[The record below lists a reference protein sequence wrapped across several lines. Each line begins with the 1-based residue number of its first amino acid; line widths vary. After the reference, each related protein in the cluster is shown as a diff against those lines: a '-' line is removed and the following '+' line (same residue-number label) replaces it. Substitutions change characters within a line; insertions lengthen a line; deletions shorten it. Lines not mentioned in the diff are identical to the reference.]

1 MQHVLF
7 QLMMSA
13 ACTVSVS
20 DECSMT
26 VKCDALC
33 QLAVVCNVTV
43 TCDGLF
49 QLVINAAWLLNG
61 MFCVS

>member
-1 MQHVLF
+1 
-7 QLMMSA
+7 
-13 ACTVSVS
+13 
-20 DECSMT
+20 MT

-33 QLAVVCNVTV
+33 QLAVVCSVTV